1 MRRKVQGSTEQ
12 RERLRRGQGRIK
24 RAGGRQQ
31 RGCGLETKR
40 MGELA
45 EMMFMV
51 KAASRGFGVCKPYGD
66 SERYDFVLDAGG
78 RFVRVQVKSSSA
90 KQYGAYLVNIQRHAN
105 GWAIPYTKSEI
116 DFVVAWVLPEDAW
129 FVIPVNALKGRKSVR
144 VCCGGIRGMGSLGST
159 SGLGG

>member
-1 MRRKVQGSTEQ
+1 
-12 RERLRRGQGRIK
+12 
-24 RAGGRQQ
+24 
-31 RGCGLETKR
+31 

-66 SERYDFVLDAGG
+66 SERYDFVLDAGE

-105 GWAIPYTKSEI
+105 GWAIPYTRSEI

-129 FVIPVNALKGRKSVR
+129 FVIPVKALKGRKSMR
-144 VCCGGIRGMGSLGST
+144 VCLRGNPRHGEFGKYFGAWGLMCGESRGFNHRGHWGSQRTGGGVILGA
-159 SGLGG
+159 